1 MQSKIKMLI
10 YVMVTHKV
18 SHTQHKYNV
27 NIFTDLVPFE
37 AITLALLFP
46 GL

>member
-10 YVMVTHKV
+10 YVIVTHKV
-18 SHTQHKYNV
+18 SHTQHKRNV
-27 NIFTDLVPFE
+27 NILIDLVPFE
-37 AITLALLFP
+37 AITLALLFS